1 MIVNITGGFME
12 EDEKILSKE
21 NDIEHTSKQSWFKRH
36 KKLLI
41 FLGVLIVIGLTIGI
55 AAVTDGLRGIEVL
68 GNFITDQ
75 ILGMQWM
82 NTLLG
87 MAFTGIFGMEFTA
100 TRWGGAIQFF
110 IYDKKAVEQEPE
122 MMIELLVEK
131 VYVYSDDR
139 IEIMLHY
146 VDTPITPKPI
156 EYDKDESP
164 EGESLRGS
172 LIYTTK
178 IFVDNDIFKGMNKKI
193 LEPAFKETQKM
204 PVLIEIRG

>member
-1 MIVNITGGFME
+1 MIRRRLFVRFYLPLVFHRSANSFLTRFSARRRFVDFTTAEIPLNGSEIIHAIACRTYG
-12 EDEKILSKE
+12 KI
-21 NDIEHTSKQSWFKRH
+21 
-36 KKLLI
+36 
-41 FLGVLIVIGLTIGI
+41 
-55 AAVTDGLRGIEVL
+55 
-68 GNFITDQ
+68 
-75 ILGMQWM
+75 
-82 NTLLG
+82 
-87 MAFTGIFGMEFTA
+87 
-100 TRWGGAIQFF
+100 GART
-110 IYDKKAVEQEPE
+110 YLKKAVEQEPE

-193 LEPAFKETQKM
+193 LEPTFKETQKM